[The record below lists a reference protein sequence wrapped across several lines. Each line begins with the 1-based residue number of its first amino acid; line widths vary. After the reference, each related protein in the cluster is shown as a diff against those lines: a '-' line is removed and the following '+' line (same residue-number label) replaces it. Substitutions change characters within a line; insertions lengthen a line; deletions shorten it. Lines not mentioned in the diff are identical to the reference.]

1 MNTVSWM
8 NEAMFYHIYPL
19 GFTGASRVN
28 EGEATAGSRILKV
41 LEWIPHLKE
50 IGINA
55 VYFGPVF
62 ESLTHGYDTSDYFE
76 TDRRLGT
83 KKEFKQVFDALHE
96 NGIRVVLDGVFNHV
110 GRGFWAFRDV
120 QEKGEASPY
129 KDWFSGMN
137 FGWGNSR
144 GDNFSYD
151 TWQGHDELVKLNLYN
166 PAVTDHLLSAVG
178 MWMEE
183 FKIDG
188 LRLDAADCVEK
199 DFFKKLRRMTKEKD
213 PDFWLM
219 GEIIHGN
226 YRDWVNE
233 EMLDSVTNYECWKG
247 IYSSHN
253 DRNYFEIAHS
263 LKRQFGQGGIYEGL
277 TFYNFLD
284 NHDVNR
290 IYSLLRCPQ
299 NIENAYTILYMMPGV
314 PSVYYG
320 SEWGIEGVKNS
331 GYDADAPLRP
341 CLELSDWQDKNPELI
356 AHIRKL
362 AQARK
367 TSKAVQSGSYEDL
380 LIRNE
385 QLVFARRK
393 DGECTIAALNLAE
406 YEASVQFFCDGQNF
420 DVHLAPYSSVIFHN
434 GKEFV
439 PTEESVPDKEMI
451 KPKKSVQTDE
461 SVSDKEVVQ
470 QEKSAQTETDAGQKE
485 AAQAEALEFLNNGEH
500 TLEKEIACRLLKRGK
515 LSVREIAEDLGLRA
529 KEVELLARL

>member
-8 NEAMFYHIYPL
+8 DEAMFYHIYPL
-19 GFTGASRVN
+19 GFTGAPRVN
-28 EGEATAGSRILKV
+28 EGETAAGSRILKV

-83 KKEFKQVFDALHE
+83 KEEFKQVFDALHK

-144 GDNFSYD
+144 GDRFSYD
-151 TWQGHDELVKLNLYN
+151 TWQGHDDLVKLNLYN
-166 PAVTDHLLSAVG
+166 PAVTDHLLAAVR

-183 FKIDG
+183 FRIDG

-199 DFFKKLRRMTKEKD
+199 GFFKKLRQMTKGIN

-277 TFYNFLD
+277 SFYNFLD

-290 IYSLLRCPQ
+290 IGSLLRCPQ

-320 SEWGIEGVKNS
+320 SEWGIEGVKNN
-331 GYDADAPLRP
+331 GYDADVPLRP
-341 CLELSDWQDKNPELI
+341 CLELNDWKDKNPQLI

-362 AQARK
+362 AQVRK
-367 TSKAVQSGSYEDL
+367 MSKAVQTGSYEDL

-393 DGECTIAALNLAE
+393 DGECTVTALNLAE
-406 YEASVQFFCDGQNF
+406 YEASVQFFCDGQNY
-420 DVHLAPYSSVIFHN
+420 DLHLAPYSSVILHD
-434 GKEFV
+434 GEEFV
-439 PTEESVPDKEMI
+439 PTEEIVLTEEIMPIKEIVPAKEEI
-451 KPKKSVQTDE
+451 TATEEIVQNK
-461 SVSDKEVVQ
+461 VPVQ
-470 QEKSAQTETDAGQKE
+470 IREDDRTG
-485 AAQAEALEFLNNGEH
+485 AEASKALELLNDGKRA
-500 TLEKEIACRLLKRGK
+500 LEKDLARRLLKRGK
-515 LSVREIAEDLGLRA
+515 MTAEEIAEDLGLRTE
-529 KEVELLARL
+529 EVELLAKL